1 MQLEW
6 EVSKLNKVLFSP
18 VGMTDPIRCN
28 RDGPMLHIIRH
39 YKPEKVYL
47 FFTSETEDLEKTDR
61 RYTLSITES
70 GFDCQV
76 QTIFSSIGDPSDFD
90 AFIKVFPETL
100 RGIAEENPGAQLL
113 INISSGTSQMIS
125 ALCLEIAS
133 NRYNLLPIQVK
144 TPERRSNIV
153 RQTGDFNLEGEVKNL
168 LDKDTFHYPSRCEIP
183 GMKNFRKALLCSQVE
198 TLIKTYDYHAALQ
211 IIEPYS
217 ALFEN
222 FELTTTLLK
231 HLWHRLSLQSDMAE
245 KTAVESGID
254 FEFYPCKNKDAED
267 IIEYF
272 QTMKIKQKRGELSDF
287 IMRITPFATE
297 TAKVFLGRF
306 IDWEN
311 LTVMENGVPSFSRK
325 LIKDYSIELFNLVNR
340 EYKGGL
346 RDTHFVNL
354 SIFASIIRALPD
366 IALPE
371 KQALYNNRYHQVKKL
386 LGMLN
391 NLETVI
397 RNKTAH
403 EMRLVTE
410 DTLKS
415 KTGRKSSQILK
426 DLEIL
431 LSVVFPD
438 DYIRDFLIY
447 DRINDL
453 IIENLR

>member
-1 MQLEW
+1 M
-6 EVSKLNKVLFSP
+6 NKVLFSP
-18 VGMTDPIRCN
+18 VGMTDPVRYK
-28 RDGPMLHIIRH
+28 RDGPMLHIIRY

-47 FFTSETEDLEKTDR
+47 FFTSETEELEKTDG
-61 RYTLSITES
+61 RYSKSIEKS
-70 GFDCQV
+70 GFDCRIE
-76 QTIFSSIGDPSDFD
+76 TIFSSIGDPSDFD
-90 AFIKVFPETL
+90 AFMKVFPETL
-100 RGIAEENPGAQLL
+100 KGIAEENPGAQLL
-113 INISSGTSQMIS
+113 VNISSGTSQMIS

-133 NRYNLLPIQVK
+133 NRYDLLPIQVK
-144 TPERRSNIV
+144 TPERKSNIV
-153 RQTGDFNLEGEVKNL
+153 RQTGDFNLDEELKNL
-168 LDKDTFHYPSRCEIP
+168 LDRDTFHYPSRCEIP
-183 GMKNFRKALLCSQVE
+183 GMKNFRKALLSSQLE
-198 TLIKTYDYHAALQ
+198 TLIKSYDYHAALK
-211 IIEPYS
+211 IIEPYP
-217 ALFEN
+217 ALFEKYN
-222 FELTTTLLK
+222 LITCLLK
-231 HLWHRLSLQSDMAE
+231 HLWHRLNLQSDMAE
-245 KTAVESGID
+245 KTAFDTGVD

-306 IDWEN
+306 IDWEK
-311 LTVMENGVPSFSRK
+311 LTVMDNGVPSFSRK
-325 LIKDYSIELFNLVNR
+325 LIKDYSFELFNLVNK

-366 IALPE
+366 IAPPD
-371 KQALYNNRYHQVKKL
+371 KKALYNNRYHQVKKL

-403 EMRLVTE
+403 EMTLVTE
-410 DTLKS
+410 ETLKS

-447 DRINDL
+447 DCINDL
-453 IIENLR
+453 ILENLR